1 MSGTGGRTSGDG
13 TSDAGRRPRSSR
25 PTAKASRKAPT
36 AVELRATLADRERQL
51 RDLTE
56 QSLDLL
62 DRLAEAQRHE
72 AELREV
78 AGRADELARQ
88 LDDARR
94 RIRTA
99 GGAVLRGGT
108 DEHAGAVE
116 IVLWGGDEA
125 SVRARLAT
133 LGPADAGPGAT
144 GVSWVGHAST
154 MPTWAGDDDRVQW
167 LAGEDARTPAQ
178 CWNLAMAATRADLV
192 LFLGPTARPAG
203 APAIPD
209 LADDPSVA
217 LAQPVCARGDAKHLG
232 RRDHRNLTDLAPIV
246 VDPTSTDPTDVPFA
260 DPAAFLVRRRAF
272 ETVGMFDEGL
282 LSDLALADY
291 ALRAQARGFRT
302 LGLPTARI
310 ELGPAATDDAVTRC
324 RDVARDRLLLLASH
338 RPTALGG
345 ALAEEE
351 TLWQLEPGAVVPF
364 VTDLFARLPDGE
376 SAKARAA
383 ILGSMVASAAPAT
396 KVIAALHEL
405 LATQVRVWITPPLP
419 EAADEL
425 AALVARVDAAPP
437 GSIDEALAALD
448 AVLAFER
455 RWMPQLAGDLIDAA
469 RRQAQTTAHGQQLAS
484 QLEAT
489 RAEVRLHLE
498 GLQLVAQAIDMVGH
512 VEPARIRERLI
523 DLRRDAEHLAGL
535 LAAAGAPSPTALIEE
550 LYEIRTQ
557 LASGR
562 DAMADR
568 DRELVAH
575 RRELAERDRE
585 LAERDRELAER
596 DRELEARERDL
607 AERDSKLA
615 EYETELAAREREL
628 RALTGRLGER
638 SRWVAALLA
647 EVGKRR
653 LRPRKLLDHERAFLA
668 EQERTN

>member
-13 TSDAGRRPRSSR
+13 TSDAGRRPQSSR
-25 PTAKASRKAPT
+25 QKAKASRKAPT
-36 AVELRATLADRERQL
+36 AAELRAALADRERQL

-72 AELREV
+72 ADHRV
-78 AGRADELARQ
+78 MAGRADELARQ

-108 DEHAGAVE
+108 DETAGAVE

-125 SVRARLAT
+125 SVRARLTT
-133 LGPADAGPGAT
+133 LGDADTDPGAT
-144 GVSWVGHAST
+144 RVSWVGHAST

-167 LAGEDARTPAQ
+167 LADDEARTPAQ
-178 CWNLAMAATRADLV
+178 CWNLAMAATQADLV
-192 LFLGPTARPAG
+192 LFLGPTARLAG
-203 APAIPD
+203 APDIPAI
-209 LADDPSVA
+209 ADDPSVA
-217 LAQPVCARGDAKHLG
+217 LAQPTCVRGDATYLG
-232 RRDHRNLTDLAPIV
+232 RRDHRDLTALEPIV
-246 VDPTSTDPTDVPFA
+246 VDAAAAGPTDIPFA
-260 DPAAFLVRRRAF
+260 DPAAFVVRRRAF

-302 LGLPTARI
+302 LGLPTAPV
-310 ELGPAATDDAVTRC
+310 EMAAPSPPDDGTRH
-324 RDVARDRLLLLASH
+324 RHAARDRLLLLASH
-338 RPTALGG
+338 RPEALGS

-351 TLWQLEPGAVVPF
+351 TLWQLEPGAAVPF
-364 VTDLFARLPDGE
+364 VTDLFARLPDGAQAE
-376 SAKARAA
+376 ATIAA
-383 ILGSMVASAAPAT
+383 ILGSVVASAAPAN
-396 KVIAALHEL
+396 KVLAALHEL
-405 LATQVRVWITPPLP
+405 LATQVRVWTAPPVP

-425 AALVARVDAAPP
+425 AALLIRVDAAPP

-455 RWMPQLAGDLIDAA
+455 RWMPQLTGDLIEAA
-469 RRQAQTTAHGQQLAS
+469 RQHAEVATHREQIAR
-484 QLEAT
+484 QLEGA

-523 DLRRDAEHLAGL
+523 DLRRDAEHLASL
-535 LAAAGAPSPTALIEE
+535 LAAAGAPSPSALIEE
-550 LYEIRTQ
+550 LHEIRVQ

-562 DAMADR
+562 DAIADR
-568 DRELVAH
+568 DRDLVAH

-585 LAERDRELAER
+585 LAERDRELVER
-596 DRELEARERDL
+596 DRELTERD
-607 AERDSKLA
+607 R
-615 EYETELAAREREL
+615 ELAAKNAAL
-628 RALTGRLGER
+628 AALTNRLAER
-638 SRWVAALLA
+638 SRWIAALLA

-653 LRPRKLLDHERAFLA
+653 LLPRKLLDHERAFLA
-668 EQERTN
+668 EQERTR